1 MKFPAVLPLLV
12 TGLSLCAQPAPPSQ
26 TPAQPVPP
34 PTATGPDGVTVP
46 VQITPPAPTLPPDRV
61 VLTVGDVKITARI
74 LDQILDA
81 YSENQRVFVNGPGR
95 QQFIDQLIR
104 VFVLEQEGKR
114 RKLDQTDRYKNQL
127 TFSAAG
133 ILSSHTEEDIR
144 KSVKIDDEML
154 RAYMNRHRPEYMQ
167 LRARMILV
175 RMQGSPVPVQPG
187 AKDLT
192 DAEALAKVED
202 LRKQIE
208 GGADFAKLASEQSDD
223 PVSRPANG
231 ELGFFKRGQLAPSFE
246 EAAFGLKTGELS
258 KPVKS
263 AAGYSLIQ
271 VEEEKPVKPFEE
283 LRAELERN
291 VRIEESRKY
300 IDNLK
305 ALVHIEV
312 DPEFA
317 SPAHAVTT
325 VKP

>member
-1 MKFPAVLPLLV
+1 M
-12 TGLSLCAQPAPPSQ
+12 
-26 TPAQPVPP
+26 
-34 PTATGPDGVTVP
+34 
-46 VQITPPAPTLPPDRV
+46 
-61 VLTVGDVKITARI
+61 
-74 LDQILDA
+74 
-81 YSENQRVFVNGPGR
+81 
-95 QQFIDQLIR
+95 
-104 VFVLEQEGKR
+104 FVLEQEGKR